1 LANLGYLLRAKFA
14 ESSFTHSG
22 RKRASWFSCTK
33 HDELGGAVPR
43 RATCVRRR
51 AIGVGE
57 SLENA
62 EDTFAQ
68 WRGYTVTYPTKY
80 KRLRAPFPCRTDRGR
95 CRALGTDQSVESPE
109 DAFAE
114 WHGCARIDAQ
124 VHKYGG
130 QVPCLADRRRRRAVR
145 IVTNLAKQGDS
156 RWRIQENLQPEAIPF
171 LLCL

>member
-1 LANLGYLLRAKFA
+1 VDAAAHEGALEGGGPTVGVLGC
-14 ESSFTHSG
+14 G
-22 RKRASWFSCTK
+22 I
-33 HDELGGAVPR
+33 D
-43 RATCVRRR
+43 
-51 AIGVGE
+51 
-57 SLENA
+57 
-62 EDTFAQ
+62 
-68 WRGYTVTYPTKY
+68 VTYPRKY
-80 KRLRAPFPCRTDRGR
+80 KRAWPGVS
-95 CRALGTDQSVESPE
+95 CRAAEGWRRAVGISESVDSAE

-114 WHGCARIDAQ
+114 SHGCARIDAQ